1 MVTLMTRDKTKAGA
15 GEGKGPRVCPN
26 CGHVLPAQIKRKA
39 RAMPEELTDR
49 QLAVL
54 RMVAMG
60 HTAQQ
65 IGEELQLSRRT
76 VEFHRGA
83 IMNKLGLR
91 TTAELVIYALANRL
105 INLD

>member
-1 MVTLMTRDKTKAGA
+1 MKTKKTKAL
-15 GEGKGPRVCPN
+15 EGPRICPQ
-26 CGHVLPAQIKRKA
+26 CGHILPAQVQRQP

-60 HTAQQ
+60 HTALE
-65 IGEELQLSRRT
+65 IGEALQLSRRT

-83 IMNKLGLR
+83 ICNKLGLR
-91 TTAELVIYALANRL
+91 TTAELVIYALAHRL

>member
-1 MVTLMTRDKTKAGA
+1 MKTKKAKA
-15 GEGKGPRVCPN
+15 VTTAEKEGPRICPH
-26 CGHVLPAQIKRKA
+26 CGHILPAQVQRQP

-54 RMVAMG
+54 RMIAMG

-65 IGEELQLSRRT
+65 IGDALQLSRRT

-91 TTAELVIYALANRL
+91 TTAELVIYAIAHRL
-105 INLD
+105 MNLD